1 MRAGLLLLAPFLLLA
16 GCAAQPC
23 DPRADRNIF
32 QVGNCVVG
40 GGYQSRV
47 DVLQQRVA
55 VAEAEQAA
63 AARDLEAARAR
74 RDSVA
79 AEQARLRNDLAT
91 ERTRTAR
98 LEREIGQARDAGRLN
113 RQRLAELEGEA
124 ARLRQEQEA
133 LRNAPPTED
142 LRRRNE
148 ELSRRRQAIEGSL
161 ADMNREL
168 RRE

>member
-1 MRAGLLLLAPFLLLA
+1 MRQIAAIGVLLLA

-40 GGYQSRV
+40 GGYQGRV
-47 DVLQQRVA
+47 DVLQQRVTI
-55 VAEAEQAA
+55 AEAEQAA
-63 AARDLEAARAR
+63 AQRELDTARGR
-74 RDSVA
+74 RDTVA
-79 AEQARLRNDLAT
+79 LEQARLRSDLAA

-98 LEREIGQARDAGRLN
+98 LEREIGRAREAGRGN
-113 RQRLAELEGEA
+113 RDRLAQLEGEA

-133 LRNAPPTED
+133 LRDAPPSD
-142 LRRRNE
+142 ALRRRSD
-148 ELSRRRQAIEGSL
+148 ELSRQRQALEGSL